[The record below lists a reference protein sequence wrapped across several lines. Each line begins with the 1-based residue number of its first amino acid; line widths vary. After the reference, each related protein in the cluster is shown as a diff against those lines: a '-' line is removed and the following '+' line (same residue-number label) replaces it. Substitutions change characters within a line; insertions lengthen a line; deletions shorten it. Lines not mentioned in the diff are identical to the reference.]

1 MPTAVKTRGSVS
13 SFTQFL
19 TTSKESSPA
28 EAEKQ
33 STTATTSQGSCAS
46 INKGHFQAFIL
57 SDLKAEILCT
67 LHSIRCKHF
76 RVPCKKVLGFVSYGP
91 GNSWKSTRVYS
102 AMPRIWNGQP
112 YYWQAVTKTIKIT
125 YYLIGGWQILYQL
138 TWQIFVTT
146 VLNKAQKCFWKD

>member
-13 SFTQFL
+13 SVTQFL

-67 LHSIRCKHF
+67 LHSIRRKHF
-76 RVPCKKVLGFVSYGP
+76 RVPYKYWSQVLSHMVLETLGNQPGFILQCPEYEIVS
-91 GNSWKSTRVYS
+91 
-102 AMPRIWNGQP
+102 
-112 YYWQAVTKTIKIT
+112 
-125 YYLIGGWQILYQL
+125 L
-138 TWQIFVTT
+138 TTEK
-146 VLNKAQKCFWKD
+146 L

>member
-1 MPTAVKTRGSVS
+1 MIFKGWIMLSTVWVNQVNTNSSEDQGRGSVS
-13 SFTQFL
+13 SVTQFL

-67 LHSIRCKHF
+67 LHSIRRKHF
-76 RVPCKKVLGFVSYGP
+76 RVPYK
-91 GNSWKSTRVYS
+91 
-102 AMPRIWNGQP
+102 
-112 YYWQAVTKTIKIT
+112 
-125 YYLIGGWQILYQL
+125 
-138 TWQIFVTT
+138 
-146 VLNKAQKCFWKD
+146 

>member
-1 MPTAVKTRGSVS
+1 MIFKGWIMLSTVWVNQVNTNSSEDQGRGSVS
-13 SFTQFL
+13 SVTQFL

-67 LHSIRCKHF
+67 LHSIQCKHF
-76 RVPCKKVLGFVSYGP
+76 RVSY
-91 GNSWKSTRVYS
+91 K
-102 AMPRIWNGQP
+102 
-112 YYWQAVTKTIKIT
+112 
-125 YYLIGGWQILYQL
+125 
-138 TWQIFVTT
+138 
-146 VLNKAQKCFWKD
+146 

>member
-1 MPTAVKTRGSVS
+1 MIFKGWIMLSTVWVNQVNTNSSEDQGRGSVS
-13 SFTQFL
+13 SVTQFL

-28 EAEKQ
+28 EAEKK

-76 RVPCKKVLGFVSYGP
+76 RVSY
-91 GNSWKSTRVYS
+91 K
-102 AMPRIWNGQP
+102 
-112 YYWQAVTKTIKIT
+112 
-125 YYLIGGWQILYQL
+125 
-138 TWQIFVTT
+138 
-146 VLNKAQKCFWKD
+146 

>member
-1 MPTAVKTRGSVS
+1 MIFKGWIMLSTVWVNQVNTNSSEDQGRGSVS
-13 SFTQFL
+13 SVTQFL

-76 RVPCKKVLGFVSYGP
+76 RVSY
-91 GNSWKSTRVYS
+91 K
-102 AMPRIWNGQP
+102 
-112 YYWQAVTKTIKIT
+112 
-125 YYLIGGWQILYQL
+125 
-138 TWQIFVTT
+138 
-146 VLNKAQKCFWKD
+146 

>member
-1 MPTAVKTRGSVS
+1 MIFKGWIMLSTVWVNQVNTNSSEDQGRGSVS
-13 SFTQFL
+13 SVTQFL

-67 LHSIRCKHF
+67 LHSIRRKHF
-76 RVPCKKVLGFVSYGP
+76 RVPCK
-91 GNSWKSTRVYS
+91 
-102 AMPRIWNGQP
+102 
-112 YYWQAVTKTIKIT
+112 
-125 YYLIGGWQILYQL
+125 
-138 TWQIFVTT
+138 
-146 VLNKAQKCFWKD
+146 

>member
-1 MPTAVKTRGSVS
+1 MIFKGWIMLSTVWVNQVKTNSSEDQGRGSVS
-13 SFTQFL
+13 SVTQFL

-67 LHSIRCKHF
+67 LHSIRRKHF
-76 RVPCKKVLGFVSYGP
+76 RVPCK
-91 GNSWKSTRVYS
+91 
-102 AMPRIWNGQP
+102 
-112 YYWQAVTKTIKIT
+112 
-125 YYLIGGWQILYQL
+125 
-138 TWQIFVTT
+138 
-146 VLNKAQKCFWKD
+146 